1 MSGRVSR
8 ALWPNKGCS
17 LLLHRHPNPNST
29 LTLTPTLTL
38 TLTLTPTLTEDIIT
52 GAGGAG
58 AVSK

>member
-29 LTLTPTLTL
+29 LTLTPTLT
-38 TLTLTPTLTEDIIT
+38 EDIIT